1 MAKQKLSYQ
10 ASIDKA
16 ERDLDYANSRERE
29 KKRAQTQKKR
39 RGLKKKGF
47 NLRNK
52 DVHHSPSGEL
62 VLASVR
68 NNRGNFG
75 KGTKREG

>member
-1 MAKQKLSYQ
+1 MAKQKLSHQ

>member
-1 MAKQKLSYQ
+1 MHKQKLSRQ

-47 NLRNK
+47 NLRKK
-52 DVHHSPSGEL
+52 DVHHTSSGEL
-62 VLASVR
+62 VLTSVR

-75 KGTKREG
+75 KGTKKEG